1 MKKIAATIAVSG
13 ILLFA
18 GCVFDSTS
26 DGIYVVHNDNV
37 VTNTVPL
44 KGFNDESYVW
54 ESWQFSTNKVEKV
67 NE

>member
-1 MKKIAATIAVSG
+1 MKKIAIVLIIANA
-13 ILLFA
+13 LTFT
-18 GCVFDSTS
+18 GCIFDSTES
-26 DGIYVVHNDNV
+26 IYVVHNDNV

-54 ESWQFSTNKVEKV
+54 ESWQFGTNKVEKV